1 MGQGEE
7 GVHTDTCAERRTPG
21 DGEAGGRSGASTS
34 QGPPGAAAPPTALD
48 QRGSG
53 ERIPPRSLR
62 EGPALPD
69 ALAFWLLIAR
79 RSCEARHLSFS
90 ATQSGLIAFC
100 SRPRKLAQRPIKT
113 N

>member
-1 MGQGEE
+1 MARPGEE
-7 GVHTDTCAERRTPG
+7 RRIYEP
-21 DGEAGGRSGASTS
+21 R
-34 QGPPGAAAPPTALD
+34 AARGCCPPTALD

-79 RSCEARHLSFS
+79 RSCCFQPPSLGS
-90 ATQSGLIAFC
+90 
-100 SRPRKLAQRPIKT
+100 SRFAAALG

>member
-1 MGQGEE
+1 M
-7 GVHTDTCAERRTPG
+7 ARPG
-21 DGEAGGRSGASTS
+21 G
-34 QGPPGAAAPPTALD
+34 GAAHLRAKGRQGLLPPDRPGPAR
-48 QRGSG
+48 QR